1 MNLLDLFVVVV
12 TLGMLIF
19 QLVGITAAV
28 MLVLKGSAEDLD
40 IVRAFSSMVAGIV
53 ILAMHILVLIRF
65 LG

>member
-19 QLVGITAAV
+19 QLVGVMAAV

-40 IVRAFSSMVAGIV
+40 IVRAFSGMVASIV
-53 ILAMHILVLIRF
+53 ISAMHILVLIRF